1 MFILSA
7 EEMVRSQFIYILL
20 QKCSLF
26 DIIDKC
32 KYYGEVC
39 TYLLQKGLHTVR
51 LIPCGIY
58 AFYTEV
64 CLEFLGNEV
73 KVRWL
78 EMLICFLVIILIILC
93 FLLFQHLRASKNQE
107 QSSTQ
112 ISRIQSIY
120 RFEAVDAEERC
131 PYCDG
136 ISSRDKNCCM
146 ICGSKL

>member
-1 MFILSA
+1 MENCVHICCKKLAYSKVNP
-7 EEMVRSQFIYILL
+7 VRHLCFLYG
-20 QKCSLF
+20 SLF
-26 DIIDKC
+26 
-32 KYYGEVC
+32 
-39 TYLLQKGLHTVR
+39 
-51 LIPCGIY
+51 GI
-58 AFYTEV
+58 
-64 CLEFLGNEV
+64 LGNEV